1 MYLQIGSSWA
11 LQENVKNVI
20 FHIEESERE
29 RERERDDSYPL
40 IT

>member
-11 LQENVKNVI
+11 LQENVKMSLPS
-20 FHIEESERE
+20 IEESKGE